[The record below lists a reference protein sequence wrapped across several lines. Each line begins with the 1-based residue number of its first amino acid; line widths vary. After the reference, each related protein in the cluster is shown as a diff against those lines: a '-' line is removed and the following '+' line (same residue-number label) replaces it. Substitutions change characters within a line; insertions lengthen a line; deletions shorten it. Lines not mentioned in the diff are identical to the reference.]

1 MKTLA
6 IGVAVAALSIGALST
21 GTAGAQSMQSPAMQS
36 PPMQSPAA
44 GPTCLNIDWPY
55 AVDHTKTVD
64 PSTVLFYMKDGKV
77 WQNNL
82 KSPCPGLSFHGFSY
96 VAHEGEIC
104 ANGPINVIETHET
117 CSLGK
122 FTAYTAPMQH
132 ASLTP

>member
-1 MKTLA
+1 MKAIA
-6 IGVAVAALSIGALST
+6 IGVAIAALSIGTMSVD
-21 GTAGAQSMQSPAMQS
+21 TAGAQSMQSPAMQG
-36 PPMQSPAA
+36 PA

-82 KSPCPGLSFHGFSY
+82 KSPCPGLSFHGFTY

-117 CSLGK
+117 CSLGR

-132 ASLTP
+132 ASLTH

>member
-1 MKTLA
+1 MKAIA
-6 IGVAVAALSIGALST
+6 IGVAIAALSIGALSI
-21 GTAGAQSMQSPAMQS
+21 GAAGAQSMQSPA
-36 PPMQSPAA
+36 MQSPAA

>member
-1 MKTLA
+1 MKAIA
-6 IGVAVAALSIGALST
+6 IGVAIVALSVGV
-21 GTAGAQSMQSPAMQS
+21 AGAQTMQSPA
-36 PPMQSPAA
+36 PA
-44 GPTCLNIDWPY
+44 GPKCLNIDWPY

>member
-1 MKTLA
+1 MKAIA
-6 IGVAVAALSIGALST
+6 IGVAIAALSIGALSI
-21 GTAGAQSMQSPAMQS
+21 GTAGAQTMQSPAMQS
-36 PPMQSPAA
+36 PAQA

-64 PSTVLFYMKDGKV
+64 PSTVLFYMKDGKI

-122 FTAYTAPMQH
+122 FTTYTPPMQH